1 METLLNYFENRLLEI
16 QTLLKKYSI
25 EEISKSKDKVGE
37 KRRLIV
43 NHKKNF
49 KFGQISVCEDNNI
62 TVEIINDN
70 NGEIIFSK
78 YFKYDKLND
87 IDLTLIE
94 YLNKMK
100 N

>member
-1 METLLNYFENRLLEI
+1 MEALLNYFENWLLENQAI
-16 QTLLKKYSI
+16 LKKYSI
-25 EEISKSKDKVGE
+25 EEISKSKDKVSE
-37 KRRLIV
+37 NRRLIV
-43 NHKKNF
+43 NHKNKF

-62 TVEIINDN
+62 AVEILNDK

-94 YLNKMK
+94 YLNEMK